1 MVVLAVGIVPDFE
14 DRGTQAAV
22 APSDCTELFR
32 IIRPRAF
39 PQTTHSLSVS
49 TSHHT
54 PVTDPPGCP
63 AGATWQKTPNGRRSG
78 NVAIHVTR
86 STSMHNSAQRRTTNP
101 PKKPNEPKKWGYRPR
116 AQIGLSGQGTPNPTA
131 KQKSGYIPGYRALHP
146 EPAATVLQT
155 AHGAVHRDKSDK
167 MQHNATENRFFNTV
181 APRRLCAAR
190 WLLRG
195 CHHGRYGTRAWL
207 RTRGS
212 ASGNPC

>member
-1 MVVLAVGIVPDFE
+1 MPKPIGIVPDFE

-63 AGATWQKTPNGRRSG
+63 AGAMWQKTPNGMAGGAVTWPSTL
-78 NVAIHVTR
+78 HVRPPCTIPHNDEQPTR
-86 STSMHNSAQRRTTNP
+86 PKKNRTNP
-101 PKKPNEPKKWGYRPR
+101 KNGGYRPR

-131 KQKSGYIPGYRALHP
+131 KQKSGYISGYRALHP
-146 EPAATVLQT
+146 P
-155 AHGAVHRDKSDK
+155 
-167 MQHNATENRFFNTV
+167 NRR
-181 APRRLCAAR
+181 PRSCKQL
-190 WLLRG
+190 
-195 CHHGRYGTRAWL
+195 
-207 RTRGS
+207 S
-212 ASGNPC
+212 PP

>member
-32 IIRPRAF
+32 IIRTRAF

-101 PKKPNEPKKWGYRPR
+101 PKKPNEPKKWRIGHARKSAYPGKAHPTQLPNKNPVTSQVTAPFTPR
-116 AQIGLSGQGTPNPTA
+116 TGGHG
-131 KQKSGYIPGYRALHP
+131 
-146 EPAATVLQT
+146 PANSS
-155 AHGAVHRDKSDK
+155 VHRDKSDK